1 MLQLEMEVA
10 HSGKEVTIGPSQEGE
25 QLPCSIHIIK
35 SKQS

>member
-1 MLQLEMEVA
+1 MEVA

-35 SKQS
+35 NKQP